1 MRRDRSVISQINS
14 FRGVIMK
21 RFGLLF
27 FLIGFF
33 YPSIQSHAISDGK
46 THEDIKR
53 LEQRIKKLE
62 SRRKNSQLNNISTA
76 TGLSRS
82 FNPTISLNGLLLGA
96 YNSEG
101 NDNSSQTNK
110 TGLSIE
116 EMALQLSGNVDTWFR
131 VKTTFSMEGT
141 SQFGLEE
148 LVGSGLITNNLS
160 LQVGKF
166 FVPIGKHNQLHAHD
180 HPFVAIPVSNEMV
193 LGEDGIQ
200 EIGFGASYLLP
211 VPFFSEIN
219 LQILEGENDTLF
231 ASTLNDGFAY
241 LTRSGNSF
249 DLSDETT
256 MDANLAYAFGDNS
269 LSGPYRTT
277 EVLGVDIRFK
287 HKPLGRE
294 GYRTTIWQSEFLTS
308 TREQV
313 KTGFYTYLQQ
323 QFAKRWWMQ
332 GRYSHSYQGSDR
344 SDQNQ
349 YSFALSYFPS
359 EFLETK
365 LEYTHLNQITV
376 DENQLFL
383 RLNFTLGAHKGHN
396 Y

>member
-1 MRRDRSVISQINS
+1 
-14 FRGVIMK
+14 MK

-33 YPSIQSHAISDGK
+33 YPSIQSHAVSDSK
-46 THEDIKR
+46 TREDIKQ

-62 SRRKNSQLNNISTA
+62 SRRNNSQVDNISTA

-82 FNPTISLNGLLLGA
+82 FNPTISLNGLALGA

-101 NDNSSQTNK
+101 NDNSSQSNK

-219 LQILEGENDTLF
+219 LQILEGENTSLF

-241 LTRSGNSF
+241 LTKSTNSF

-256 MDANLAYAFGDNS
+256 MDLGLAYAFGDNS

-277 EVLGVDIRFK
+277 KIFATDLRFK
-287 HKPLGRE
+287 YKPLGRE

-313 KTGFYTYLQQ
+313 NTGFYTYLQQ
-323 QFAKRWWMQ
+323 QFAKRWWAQ

-349 YSFALSYFPS
+349 YSLALAYFPS

-365 LEYTHLNQITV
+365 LEYTHLNQYAV

>member
-1 MRRDRSVISQINS
+1 
-14 FRGVIMK
+14 MK
-21 RFGLLF
+21 YFGLLF
-27 FLIGFF
+27 FLIVFF

-46 THEDIKR
+46 TREDIKR

-82 FNPTISLNGLLLGA
+82 FNPTISLNGLALGT

-141 SQFGLEE
+141 SQFSLEE

-180 HPFVAIPVSNEMV
+180 HPFVAIPVSNETV
-193 LGEDGIQ
+193 LGEDGLK

-241 LTRSGNSF
+241 LTKSANSF

-256 MDANLAYAFGDNS
+256 MDVNLAYAFGDNS

-277 EVLGVDIRFK
+277 GVLGADIRFK

-308 TREQV
+308 TREQI

-323 QFAKRWWMQ
+323 QFTKYWWAQ
-332 GRYSHSYQGSDR
+332 GRYSHSYQQSDR

-365 LEYTHLNQITV
+365 LEYTHLNQYAV

>member
-1 MRRDRSVISQINS
+1 
-14 FRGVIMK
+14 MK
-21 RFGLLF
+21 TYGILFLL
-27 FLIGFF
+27 LGFF
-33 YPSIQSHAISDGK
+33 YSSINAYAISDGK
-46 THEDIKR
+46 THKDIKQ

-62 SRRKNSQLNNISTA
+62 SERKRNSQLNNISTA
-76 TGLSRS
+76 TGFSRS
-82 FNPTISLNGLLLGA
+82 FNPAISLNGLLLGT

-101 NDNSSQTNK
+101 NTNSSQSNK

-116 EMALQLSGNVDTWFR
+116 EMALQLSGNVDTWLK
-131 VKTTFSMEGT
+131 VTSTFSMEGT
-141 SQFGLEE
+141 SQFSLEE

-160 LQVGKF
+160 LQVGKL

-241 LTRSGNSF
+241 LTRSANSF

-256 MDANLAYAFGDNS
+256 MDANIAYAFGDNS
-269 LSGPYRTT
+269 LTGTYKTT

-308 TREQV
+308 TREQI
-313 KTGFYTYLQQ
+313 KTGFYTYLHQ
-323 QFAKRWWMQ
+323 QFAKRWWAQ
-332 GRYSHSYQGSDR
+332 GRYSYSYQQSDR

-349 YSFALSYFPS
+349 YSLALSYFPS

-365 LEYTHLNQITV
+365 LEYTHLNQYAA

-383 RLNFTLGAHKGHN
+383 RLNFTLGAHEGHS

>member
-1 MRRDRSVISQINS
+1 
-14 FRGVIMK
+14 MK

-33 YPSIQSHAISDGK
+33 YPSSQSHAASDSK
-46 THEDIKR
+46 TREDIKQI
-53 LEQRIKKLE
+53 EQRIKKLE
-62 SRRKNSQLNNISTA
+62 SRRNNAQVDNISTA

-82 FNPTISLNGLLLGA
+82 FNPTISFNGLALGT

-193 LGEDGIQ
+193 LGEEGIK
-200 EIGFGASYLLP
+200 EIGFGANYLLP

>member
-1 MRRDRSVISQINS
+1 
-14 FRGVIMK
+14 MK
-21 RFGLLF
+21 LFGLLF
-27 FLIGFF
+27 FLMGFF

-46 THEDIKR
+46 THKDIKQ

-62 SRRKNSQLNNISTA
+62 SERKRNSQSNNISTA

-82 FNPTISLNGLLLGA
+82 FNPAISLHGLLLGT

-101 NDNSSQTNK
+101 NDNSSQSNK
-110 TGLSIE
+110 TGLSVE
-116 EMALQLSGNVDTWFR
+116 ELELQLAGNVDTWFR
-131 VKTTFSMEGT
+131 VQSTFSMEGT

-160 LQVGKF
+160 LQVGKL
-166 FVPIGKHNQLHAHD
+166 FVPIGKHNQLHTHSQ
-180 HPFVAIPVSNEMV
+180 PFVATPVSNEMV
-193 LGEDGIQ
+193 LGEDGLK

-211 VPFFSEIN
+211 FPFFSEIN
-219 LQILEGENDTLF
+219 LQILEGENEDLF
-231 ASTLNDGFAY
+231 ASTVNDGFAY

-269 LSGPYRTT
+269 LAGIYKTT
-277 EVLGVDIRFK
+277 EVFGVDIRFK

-308 TREQV
+308 TREQI

-323 QFAKRWWMQ
+323 QFAKHWWAQ
-332 GRYSHSYQGSDR
+332 GRYSHSYQQSDR

-349 YSFALSYFPS
+349 YSLALSYFPS

-365 LEYTHLNQITV
+365 LEYTHLNQYAA

>member
-33 YPSIQSHAISDGK
+33 YPSIHSHAISDGK
-46 THEDIKR
+46 TRKDIKQ

-62 SRRKNSQLNNISTA
+62 SRRNNSQVNNVSTA

-101 NDNSSQTNK
+101 NDNSSQSNK

-241 LTRSGNSF
+241 LTKSTNSF

-256 MDANLAYAFGDNS
+256 MDLGLAYAFGNNS

-277 EVLGVDIRFK
+277 EIFATDLRFK
-287 HKPLGRE
+287 YKPLGRE
-294 GYRTTIWQSEFLTS
+294 GYRTTVWQSEFLSS
-308 TREQV
+308 TREQI

-323 QFAKRWWMQ
+323 QFAKHWWAQ
-332 GRYSHSYQGSDR
+332 GRYSHSYQQSDR

-349 YSFALSYFPS
+349 YSLALSYFPS

-365 LEYTHLNQITV
+365 LEYTHLNQYAA

>member
-1 MRRDRSVISQINS
+1 
-14 FRGVIMK
+14 MK
-21 RFGLLF
+21 LFGILF

-33 YPSIQSHAISDGK
+33 YPSIHAHAVSNDK
-46 THEDIKR
+46 TREDIKQ

-62 SRRKNSQLNNISTA
+62 SGRKNSQLNNISTA

-82 FNPTISLNGLLLGA
+82 FNPAISLNGLLLGT

-101 NDNSSQTNK
+101 NDNSSQSNK
-110 TGLSIE
+110 TGLSVQ
-116 EMALQLSGNVDTWFR
+116 EMELQLAGNVDTWFR
-131 VKTTFSMEGT
+131 VATTFSMEGT
-141 SQFGLEE
+141 SQFGMEE

-160 LQVGKF
+160 LPVGKCC
-166 FVPIGKHNQLHAHD
+166 VPIGKHNQLHAPD

-193 LGEDGIQ
+193 LGEDGLK
-200 EIGFGASYLLP
+200 EIGFGANYLLP
-211 VPFFSEIN
+211 FPFFSEIN
-219 LQILEGENDTLF
+219 LQILEGENGDLF
-231 ASTLNDGFAY
+231 ASTVNDGFAY
-241 LTRSGNSF
+241 LTRSANSF

-269 LSGPYRTT
+269 LIGTYKTT

-294 GYRTTIWQSEFLTS
+294 GYRTTVWQSEFLSS
-308 TREQV
+308 TREQI

-323 QFAKRWWMQ
+323 QFTKYWWAQ
-332 GRYSHSYQGSDR
+332 GRYSHSYQQSDR

-349 YSFALSYFPS
+349 YSLALAYVPS
-359 EFLETK
+359 EFIKTK
-365 LEYTHLNQITV
+365 LEYTHLNQYAA

>member
-1 MRRDRSVISQINS
+1 
-14 FRGVIMK
+14 MK

-33 YPSIQSHAISDGK
+33 CPSIQSHAISDGK
-46 THEDIKR
+46 THKDIKQ

-62 SRRKNSQLNNISTA
+62 SERKRSSQSNNISTA

-82 FNPTISLNGLLLGA
+82 FNPAISLHGLLLGT

-101 NDNSSQTNK
+101 NDNSSQSNK
-110 TGLSIE
+110 TGLSVQ
-116 EMALQLSGNVDTWFR
+116 EMELQLAGNVDNWLR
-131 VKTTFSMEGT
+131 VTSTFSMEGT
-141 SQFGLEE
+141 EGPFGMEE

-160 LQVGKF
+160 LQAGKF
-166 FVPIGKHNQLHAHD
+166 FAPMGKHNQLHTHAQ
-180 HPFVAIPVSNEMV
+180 PFVATPVSNEMV
-193 LGEDGIQ
+193 LGEEGIK
-200 EIGFGASYLLP
+200 EIGFGANFLLP

-219 LQILEGENDTLF
+219 LQILEGENEDLF
-231 ASTLNDGFAY
+231 ASTVNDGFAY
-241 LTRSGNSF
+241 LTRSASSF

-256 MDANLAYAFGDNS
+256 MDANIAYAFGDNS
-269 LSGPYRTT
+269 LTGTYKTT

-294 GYRTTIWQSEFLTS
+294 AYRTTIWQSEFLTS
-308 TREQV
+308 TREQI

-323 QFAKRWWMQ
+323 QFTKYWWAQ
-332 GRYSHSYQGSDR
+332 GRYSHSYQQSDR

-349 YSFALSYFPS
+349 YSLALSYFSS

-365 LEYTHLNQITV
+365 LEYTHLNQYAA

-383 RLNFTLGAHKGHN
+383 RFNFTLGAHKGHS

>member
-1 MRRDRSVISQINS
+1 MC
-14 FRGVIMK
+14 
-21 RFGLLF
+21 
-27 FLIGFF
+27 FF

-46 THEDIKR
+46 THKDIKQ

-62 SRRKNSQLNNISTA
+62 SEKKRNSQSNNISTA

-82 FNPTISLNGLLLGA
+82 FNPAISLNGLLLGS

-101 NDNSSQTNK
+101 NDNSSQSNK

-160 LQVGKF
+160 LQVGKL

-241 LTRSGNSF
+241 LTRSANSF

-256 MDANLAYAFGDNS
+256 IDANLAYAFGDNS
-269 LSGPYRTT
+269 LSGPDRTT

-308 TREQV
+308 TREQI
-313 KTGFYTYLQQ
+313 KTGFYTYLHQ
-323 QFAKRWWMQ
+323 QFAKRWWAQ
-332 GRYSHSYQGSDR
+332 GRYSHSYQQSDR

-349 YSFALSYFPS
+349 YSLALSYFPS

-365 LEYTHLNQITV
+365 LEYTHLNQYAA

-383 RLNFTLGAHKGHN
+383 RLNFTLGAHEGHS

>member
-1 MRRDRSVISQINS
+1 
-14 FRGVIMK
+14 MK

-33 YPSIQSHAISDGK
+33 HPSIQSHAISDGK

-101 NDNSSQTNK
+101 NDNSSQSNK

-344 SDQNQ
+344 SDRNQ

-383 RLNFTLGAHKGHN
+383 RLSFTLGAHKGHN

>member
-62 SRRKNSQLNNISTA
+62 SRRKNSQVDNISTA

-82 FNPTISLNGLLLGA
+82 FNPTISLNGLALGA

>member
-76 TGLSRS
+76 TGLSPS
-82 FNPTISLNGLLLGA
+82 FNPAISLNGLLLGT

-101 NDNSSQTNK
+101 NDNSSQSNK
-110 TGLSIE
+110 TGLSVQ
-116 EMALQLSGNVDTWFR
+116 EMALQLAGNVDTWLR
-131 VKTTFSMEGT
+131 VTATFSMEGT
-141 SQFGLEE
+141 ETFGLEE

-166 FVPIGKHNQLHAHD
+166 FIPIGKHNQLHAHD
-180 HPFVAIPVSNEMV
+180 HPFVATPVSNEMV
-193 LGEDGIQ
+193 LGEDGLK

-219 LQILEGENDTLF
+219 LQILEGENTDLF
-231 ASTLNDGFAY
+231 ASTVNDGFAY

-269 LSGPYRTT
+269 LTGTYKTT

-294 GYRTTIWQSEFLTS
+294 AYRTTIWQSEFLTS
-308 TREQV
+308 TREQI

-323 QFAKRWWMQ
+323 QFTKYWWAQ
-332 GRYSHSYQGSDR
+332 GRYSHSYQQSDR

-349 YSFALSYFPS
+349 YSLALAYAPS
-359 EFLETK
+359 EFIKTK
-365 LEYTHLNQITV
+365 LEYTHLNQYAV

-383 RLNFTLGAHKGHN
+383 RFNFTLGAHKGHS